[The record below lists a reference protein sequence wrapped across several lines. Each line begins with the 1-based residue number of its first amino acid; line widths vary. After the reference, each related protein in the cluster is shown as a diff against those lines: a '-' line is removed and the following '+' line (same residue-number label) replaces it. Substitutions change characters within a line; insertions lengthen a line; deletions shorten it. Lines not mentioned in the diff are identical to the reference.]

1 MRVLKRVPN
10 SVMWFY
16 FNYPEGPENLKRE
29 AIRELSC
36 DHSKIAKPRE
46 SLTKSGLI
54 KSKKDKLGKS
64 MKIKI
69 KYTNQLLVPLTFIP

>member
-1 MRVLKRVPN
+1 MR
-10 SVMWFY
+10 
-16 FNYPEGPENLKRE
+16 ENLKRE

-69 KYTNQLLVPLTFIP
+69 KSSTKSRQKLNDNLL

>member
-1 MRVLKRVPN
+1 MR
-10 SVMWFY
+10 
-16 FNYPEGPENLKRE
+16 ENLKRE

-69 KYTNQLLVPLTFIP
+69 KSST